1 MDLGVSECRIPV
13 GTHRERG
20 EPEGREGDAGRGS
33 NSDEKEKEERCGENK
48 KRKGV
53 ERIEEGGGK
62 EGGRGKVRGKR
73 AGRRE
78 RKDKGWPWR
87 GR

>member
-1 MDLGVSECRIPV
+1 MGVAEWRIPV

-33 NSDEKEKEERCGENK
+33 NSDEEEKEERCGENK

-62 EGGRGKVRGKR
+62 EGGRGKVRG
-73 AGRRE
+73 
-78 RKDKGWPWR
+78 
-87 GR
+87 

>member
-1 MDLGVSECRIPV
+1 VLPKNIIIQEGAINKGRKKRKEETDLGVAEWRIPV

-48 KRKGV
+48 K
-53 ERIEEGGGK
+53 
-62 EGGRGKVRGKR
+62 
-73 AGRRE
+73 
-78 RKDKGWPWR
+78 
-87 GR
+87 